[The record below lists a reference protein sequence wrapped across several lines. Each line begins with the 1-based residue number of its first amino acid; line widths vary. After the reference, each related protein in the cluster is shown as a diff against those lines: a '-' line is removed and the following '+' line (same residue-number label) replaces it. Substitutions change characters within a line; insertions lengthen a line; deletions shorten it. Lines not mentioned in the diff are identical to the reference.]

1 VRLNGINLL
10 LRSPAQGKTLSRS
23 AQTSHHC
30 ELRSIVSPRLC
41 DLFRKQHINDELIFD
56 FSLFLVVSTVS
67 N

>member
-1 VRLNGINLL
+1 LNGINLL

-23 AQTSHHC
+23 AQTSQHR

-41 DLFRKQHINDELIFD
+41 DLFRKQPINDELIFD
-56 FSLFLVVSTVS
+56 FSLLLVVSTVS

>member
-1 VRLNGINLL
+1 LNGINLL

-23 AQTSHHC
+23 AHQHR